1 MFDVYLFTMILSV
14 NHFILPTNLSYW
26 QNGFFGLLLL
36 LLLTFQIVC
45 WLETFASI
53 HSKRTDSWVF
63 WHLWKSIQWLSKCG
77 DVWHKHNC
85 KHATSSAEDF
95 RSFVQIDFIW
105 HFYGNY
111 SNEYVWLC
119 VCVCIASCTQ
129 ILRTIEFT
137 QAKCVVWQR
146 SDSVTPPDA

>member
-36 LLLTFQIVC
+36 LLTFQIVC
-45 WLETFASI
+45 WLESFASI